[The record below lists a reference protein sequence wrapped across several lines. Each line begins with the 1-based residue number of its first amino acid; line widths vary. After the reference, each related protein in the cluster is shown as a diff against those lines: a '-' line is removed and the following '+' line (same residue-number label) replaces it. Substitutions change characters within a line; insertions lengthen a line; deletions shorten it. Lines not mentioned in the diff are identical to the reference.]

1 MRYDINRFPA
11 MSGRIIGEDGQIYNL
26 VDLLKDIANGTSNAK
41 SIEPTVTE
49 VTPTTDG
56 AIVKFE

>member
-1 MRYDINRFPA
+1 MKYDINRFPA
-11 MSGRIIGEDGQIYNL
+11 MSGRIIGEDGEIYNL

-41 SIEPTVTE
+41 PVEPTVTE

-56 AIVKFE
+56 AAIKFE